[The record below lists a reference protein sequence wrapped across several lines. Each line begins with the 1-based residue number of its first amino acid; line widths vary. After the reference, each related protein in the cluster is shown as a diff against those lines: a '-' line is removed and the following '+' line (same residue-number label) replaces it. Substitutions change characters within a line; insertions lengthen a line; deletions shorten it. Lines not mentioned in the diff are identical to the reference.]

1 MANSSYGAPGGEMNS
16 QEGSPNPSSRGAAH
30 PDSAHGQDPDVL
42 FDPDAASRGERREE
56 LVAEDSIRGA
66 FPPEEDNSPDD
77 STGPA
82 WAEEA
87 EEKVTNQEK
96 KGKKT
101 SAGGGVLGDVKS
113 FLLDD
118 KEQRAERK
126 ARKAAAAA
134 GVDAPSGITKGS
146 SRNGS
151 ATSVAAPTKVS
162 RRARLLGGKRGR
174 ATLLMSLVIITALL
188 AVVNLGLVLTRPS
201 QADIDERVATAMRE
215 QGQDF
220 PRGQAVAWADQL
232 VIDWGTWDEDNAEE
246 REVRMAQ
253 YLTSGMDS
261 QAGWNGKGTQQVTFT
276 SANPEPTVLDENRAL
291 VNVDYRLDDGSRRCV
306 SVPVYA
312 YLPEGLTGENVQYAF
327 GLSSNPIPRPCAP
340 RTGAMEDPAVEE
352 AEETLAPNDELARE
366 LTSSFFPGFFSA
378 WAASDANSLRQY
390 SASGVTTI
398 GLGGAM
404 SSTPPPSIQDVVIR
418 TPRNGE
424 PEEGSVYVATVPVT
438 WTVAGSSAQITASY
452 DVPMKM
458 VGDRWYVAGEP
469 TPSTSSPDAQSGSP
483 ADKVDPEAGTES
495 DEQAEEPTP
504 GPSDAG
510 GGE

>member
-1 MANSSYGAPGGEMNS
+1 MASNSYGAPGDEMNS
-16 QEGSPNPSSRGAAH
+16 PKGSPDPSSRGGVH
-30 PDSAHGQDPDVL
+30 LDSARAQNPGVR
-42 FDPDAASRGERREE
+42 FDPDAEDMRQAE
-56 LVAEDSIRGA
+56 VAEDSIRGA
-66 FPPEEDNSPDD
+66 FPPEEDSSPDD

-82 WAEEA
+82 WAQEA
-87 EEKVTNQEK
+87 EEKVAKQEK
-96 KGKKT
+96 KK
-101 SAGGGVLGDVKS
+101 SSVGGGVLGDVRS

-118 KEQRAERK
+118 KDQRAARK
-126 ARKAAAAA
+126 ARKLAAAA
-134 GVDAPSGITKGS
+134 GVDVDSVNAKGS
-146 SRNGS
+146 TRQGS

-174 ATLLMSLVIITALL
+174 ATLLMALVI
-188 AVVNLGLVLTRPS
+188 AVAILTVANFALVLTRPS
-201 QADIDERVATAMRE
+201 QSDIDARVAAAMRE

-220 PRGQAVAWADQL
+220 PRGQSVAWADQL
-232 VIDWGTWDEDNAEE
+232 VIDWGTWDESNREE

-253 YLTSGMDS
+253 YLTSGMDP
-261 QAGWNGKGTQQVTFT
+261 QAGWNGKGTQEVTFT
-276 SANPEPTVLDENRAL
+276 SANPEPVVLDENRAL
-291 VNVDYRLDDGSRRCV
+291 VDVDYRLDDGSRRCV

-312 YLPEGLTGENVQYAF
+312 YKPEGLTGENVQWAF

-340 RTGAMEDPAVEE
+340 RTGAMESPDVAES
-352 AEETLAPNDELARE
+352 EETLAANDELARE

-404 SSTPPPSIQDVVIR
+404 SSTPPPSISEVTIM

-424 PEEGSVYVATVPVT
+424 PREGTVYTATVPVT

-452 DVPMKM
+452 DVPMKL

-469 TPSTSSPDAQSGSP
+469 MPSTNNSDAQSGSP
-483 ADKVDPEAGTES
+483 AEKVNPENGTGSGEQPEETPAAS
-495 DEQAEEPTP
+495 D
-504 GPSDAG
+504 